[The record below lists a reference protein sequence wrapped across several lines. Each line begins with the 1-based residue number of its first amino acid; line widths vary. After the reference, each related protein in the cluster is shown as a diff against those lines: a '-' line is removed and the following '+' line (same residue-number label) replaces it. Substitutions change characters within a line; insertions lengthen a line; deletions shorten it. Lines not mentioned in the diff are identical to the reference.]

1 MTTLAKTVST
11 NTQSRAISV
20 DSLPSISHNS
30 VPVITTELLANLY
43 GTVPIRIRQS
53 HKRNSDHFICG
64 KHYFKLEGKE
74 LADLRVS
81 LSYSQN
87 LVSPKVRVLILW
99 TERGAARHAKMLE
112 TDQAWEV
119 FEKLED
125 CYFNAKAEAVKQ
137 PKQKKSS
144 FDERTPLRQYVE
156 KMIANKSGMKYPA
169 IWRLVHDRFDVEHIN
184 QLSASESLEAVEF
197 LKVIEGEFIGK
208 QEALPTPK
216 ISYPMSFFDS
226 YRWIVGEKALSAPW
240 SYPANLLTPDAD
252 YPNPCRL
259 LLDDMKEAG
268 YKVDAALFQLL
279 SLQHHV
285 QMLRKKVTAVER
297 VVGCN

>member
-11 NTQSRAISV
+11 NTQSRAISA

-53 HKRNSDHFICG
+53 HKRNSDRFICG

-87 LVSPKVRVLILW
+87 PVSPKVRALILW

-125 CYFNAKAEAVKQ
+125 CYFNAKAGAAKQ

-144 FDERTPLRQYVE
+144 SDQRTPLRQYVE

-197 LKVIEGEFIGK
+197 LKVIEGEFLGRKADDSGNPPAIPQHFNCRVLYTFDSNGTIVSAQQAMEDEHLASAK
-208 QEALPTPK
+208 AFAEVMSKRGYALVKMEDFKK
-216 ISYPMSFFDS
+216 IS
-226 YRWIVGEKALSAPW
+226 L
-240 SYPANLLTPDAD
+240 
-252 YPNPCRL
+252 
-259 LLDDMKEAG
+259 
-268 YKVDAALFQLL
+268 
-279 SLQHHV
+279 HH
-285 QMLRKKVTAVER
+285 
-297 VVGCN
+297 